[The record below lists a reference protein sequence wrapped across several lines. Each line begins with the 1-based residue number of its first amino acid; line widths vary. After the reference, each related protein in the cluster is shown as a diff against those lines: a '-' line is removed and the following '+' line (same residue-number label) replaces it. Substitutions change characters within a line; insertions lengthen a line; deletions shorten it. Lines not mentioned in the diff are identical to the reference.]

1 MDSDHK
7 MIQSTTN
14 GVPDDMGDWVRK
26 DDYDALAAELAE
38 ECLDHANCRHNR
50 QENLRNLTRVEA
62 RIHELEAALRGIY
75 PAAREI
81 LWCALVWN
89 DHNFDWKTLLQHADL
104 AAKQLGFDRLSGDPI
119 TAANKWMARIDA
131 ALGDSTE
138 DRGGE
143 HGLI

>member
-1 MDSDHK
+1 MGEMHFSASEYDSLERMYNATYLDF
-7 MIQSTTN
+7 
-14 GVPDDMGDWVRK
+14 
-26 DDYDALAAELAE
+26 LARGE
-38 ECLDHANCRHNR
+38 
-50 QENLRNLTRVEA
+50 
-62 RIHELEAALRGIY
+62 RIRELEAVLRGIY

-131 ALGDSTE
+131 ALGDSTV

-143 HGLI
+143 HG